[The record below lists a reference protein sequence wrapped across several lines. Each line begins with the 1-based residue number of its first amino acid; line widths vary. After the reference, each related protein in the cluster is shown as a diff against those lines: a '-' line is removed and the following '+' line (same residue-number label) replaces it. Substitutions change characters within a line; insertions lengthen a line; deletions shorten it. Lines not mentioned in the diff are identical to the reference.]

1 MAKKIELT
9 KEQNLLFNELK
20 ILSKRANQRI
30 LELERIIKNKEPL
43 ATQYLR
49 EKLEVKPLQAW
60 TRKGRVKAS
69 KKMTPEQMQATIKAT
84 KEFLKNPMSTRR
96 GIKKA
101 KQKAIETLKE
111 RFDTDVGG
119 LEEDE
124 VRSLTD
130 IFYDD
135 EVNDITNYIPRL
147 TINGDFRR
155 VRRKRKCNI

>member
-1 MAKKIELT
+1 
-9 KEQNLLFNELK
+9 
-20 ILSKRANQRI
+20 
-30 LELERIIKNKEPL
+30 
-43 ATQYLR
+43 
-49 EKLEVKPLQAW
+49 
-60 TRKGRVKAS
+60 
-69 KKMTPEQMQATIKAT
+69 MTPEQMQATIKAT